1 MRQPARKVP
10 AVSDDSAREDAR
22 GCTGAHTAPFA
33 GQPGDVAACLGQRTW
48 DQHRGIH
55 YLLNALLDKGLIK
68 LGNFSAAEDKRRY
81 AYVLTP
87 KGAAEKVRL
96 TKAFLARKMVEYE
109 ALRAEIEAMRAEID
123 AEDAQEN
130 RT

>member
-1 MRQPARKVP
+1 VTTQREKKRADAQVRILRLLQDNPEMSQRAL
-10 AVSDDSAREDAR
+10 ASAL
-22 GCTGAHTAPFA
+22 GISTG
-33 GQPGDVAACLGQRTW
+33 
-48 DQHRGIH
+48 GIH